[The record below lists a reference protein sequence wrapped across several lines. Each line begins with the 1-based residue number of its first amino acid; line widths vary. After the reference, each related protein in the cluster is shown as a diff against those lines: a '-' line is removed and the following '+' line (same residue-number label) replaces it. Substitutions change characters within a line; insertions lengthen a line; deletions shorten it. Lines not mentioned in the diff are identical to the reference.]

1 MNLNIRPERA
11 SEHHQCE
18 ALVRDAF
25 WDLYRPGCVE
35 HLILHQ
41 VRTSPD
47 LVLDLVAEAD
57 SVLAGALI
65 ATRARVLDSAEVAH
79 EVLYLGPLAVRP
91 DLQRCGIGSRLVS
104 FGLDRGAQQGFV
116 AAFLYGDPT
125 YYERFGFR
133 NADTWAVT
141 TPDGLNFD
149 AFMGI
154 ELRPGGLDQISGR
167 LLESAA
173 FDFDSARLLEFD
185 AGFPAR
191 EQHVLPGQLSQ

>member
-1 MNLNIRPERA
+1 MNISIRPERA
-11 SEHHQCE
+11 TDHHQCE

-41 VRTSPD
+41 ARTSPD

-57 SVLAGALI
+57 AALVGSLV
-65 ATRARVLDSAEVAH
+65 ATRARVVDSAEVAR

-91 DLQRCGIGSRLVS
+91 DLQRRGIGARLVS
-104 FGLDRGAQQGFV
+104 FGLDQGTQAGFA
-116 AAFLYGDPT
+116 AAFLYGDPA
-125 YYERFGFR
+125 YYERFGFQ
-133 NADTWAVT
+133 NAATWAVT
-141 TPDGLNFD
+141 TPNGLNFD

-154 ELRPGGLDQISGR
+154 ELRPGGLDGVSGR

-173 FDFDSARLLEFD
+173 FDFEPARLLLFD
-185 AGFPAR
+185 ADFPAR
-191 EQHVLPGQLSQ
+191 EQHVRPGQLPQ

>member
-1 MNLNIRPERA
+1 MNISIRPERVT
-11 SEHHQCE
+11 EHHQCE

-41 VRTSPD
+41 ARTSPD
-47 LVLDLVAEAD
+47 LVLDLVAEAGAA
-57 SVLAGALI
+57 LAGALV
-65 ATRARVLDSAEVAH
+65 ATRARVLDSAAVAH

-91 DLQRCGIGSRLVS
+91 DLQRRGIGSRLVS
-104 FGLDRGAQQGFV
+104 FGLAAGTQEGFA
-116 AAFLYGDPT
+116 AAFLYGDPA

-133 NADTWAVT
+133 NAATWAVT
-141 TPDGLNFD
+141 TPEGLNFD

-154 ELRPGGLDQISGR
+154 ELRAGGLSDVSGR

-173 FDFDSARLLEFD
+173 FEFDSDRLLSFD

-191 EQHVLPGQLSQ
+191 EQHVRPGQLPQ